1 MAKSR
6 QKDNVLD
13 RDRGEDANIGE
24 REGSNPDVPEA
35 APQFAGDTT
44 AGETD
49 RDRVA
54 RRAYELY
61 LARGAEDGRD
71 MDDWLVAER
80 ELTGPR
86 GSSGE

>member
-13 RDRGEDANIGE
+13 RVGYENSGE
-24 REGSNPDVPEA
+24 REDSVPRTPEA

-44 AGETD
+44 VGESE
-49 RDRVA
+49 RERVA

-61 LARGAEDGRD
+61 LARGRGDGRD

-80 ELTGPR
+80 ELTGIR
-86 GSSGE
+86 GASGG